1 VTEPVAPWIFQV
13 VGPLI
18 WLAMAGFHARRTASS
33 RQLSTAALFFIGAT
47 TMWWQEWYADWGGYL
62 LFSSHFELM
71 PWGDTPWTTPNKP
84 WAVIPAYGWFF
95 GLGLPALLA
104 AVESV
109 RRRRPHWNVWAAV
122 AVVVVPIFYAIDLG
136 IEGFATVMG
145 WWTYA
150 NPLGPVLHTS
160 RGSFP
165 LLYPVMLFVLWALV
179 TIRLF
184 LARDDRGRWSHERL
198 LGVDR
203 VSEGWKRELARAG
216 AWSAT
221 LNVLFWFLL
230 VLPLILVRQAFGES
244 SSLVP

>member
-1 VTEPVAPWIFQV
+1 VTEPLAPWVFQV
-13 VGPLI
+13 VGPLV
-18 WLAMAGFHARRTASS
+18 WLAMAGFHAWRTAGR
-33 RQLSTAALFFIGAT
+33 RQLSAGALFFIGAT

-62 LFSSHFELM
+62 LFSPHFELM
-71 PWGDTPWTTPNKP
+71 PWGATTWTTPHKP

-95 GLGLPALLA
+95 GLGLPGLLA

-109 RRRRPHWNVWAAV
+109 QRRQPRWSAWAAAA
-122 AVVVVPIFYAIDLG
+122 AVVVPVFYAIDLG

-145 WWTYA
+145 WWTYT
-150 NPLGPVLHTS
+150 NPVGPVLHTS

-165 LLYPVMLFVLWALV
+165 LLYPVLLFVFWALV
-179 TIRLF
+179 TVRLS
-184 LARDDRGRWSHERL
+184 LARDDRGRRL

-216 AWSAT
+216 AWSVT

-230 VLPLILVRQAFGES
+230 VFPLILVRQGLGTS